1 MELPDVINTQFA
13 FHGIVVGL
21 VLICAVLVFVFGFKS
36 VEEFPFDKLTNT
48 ADDRKPAGK
57 KRKVKDKKVQSN
69 GHATAVGNDK
79 GDSKQKTDN
88 AAAAK
93 GNSAKSATKDK
104 KEVEKVPVKELN
116 KVVAKQEKKQQV
128 KAEPSPNKTALK
140 ETKNIK
146 DNKKN
151 VTDESQKQIKEK
163 KGDASGKDIKKTKQV
178 AKNKGK
184 ENVEVKNKKNTEK
197 AIQKSKVDDKPKDD
211 DEGEWEQAVYR
222 KDKKKKAAA
231 TDDEIISDKSVKKGV
246 SSPAKKKKSKS
257 AENSSEKEHVT
268 NITTSA
274 TLASVEIEQVKTDSA
289 SNKEQKQAKKE
300 LKKDKVKSSEEIV
313 NETEVTPVDTE
324 GDAKSGTKK
333 KKKKSGKENAENI
346 PLPVGK
352 DVPHEQQVTTS
363 APSKPKKVEV
373 RATVEAKPASSQPK
387 SEVMTE
393 NTAVFDELGD
403 VWKEAKA
410 PKKSNKKKVRKD
422 Q

>member
-1 MELPDVINTQFA
+1 MELSEVINTQFA

-21 VLICAVLVFVFGFKS
+21 VLVCAVLVFVFGFKS
-36 VEEFPFDKLTNT
+36 VEEFPFDKLTNA

-69 GHATAVGNDK
+69 GHATAVGSDK

-88 AAAAK
+88 AAAK
-93 GNSAKSATKDK
+93 GKSATKDK
-104 KEVEKVPVKELN
+104 RDVEKVPAKELSR
-116 KVVAKQEKKQQV
+116 VVGKQEKKQQV

-151 VTDESQKQIKEK
+151 ITDESQKQIKEK
-163 KGDASGKDIKKTKQV
+163 KGDSSGKDITKTKQV

-197 AIQKSKVDDKPKDD
+197 ATQKAKLGDDKPKEE

-231 TDDEIISDKSVKKGV
+231 ADDEIISDKSVKKDV

-257 AENSSEKEHVT
+257 AENAEKEQVT
-268 NITTSA
+268 NITTPVAEASP
-274 TLASVEIEQVKTDSA
+274 ASVEIEQVKSDST

-313 NETEVTPVDTE
+313 NGTEVTPVDTE

-333 KKKKSGKENAENI
+333 KKKKSGKENVENNT
-346 PLPVGK
+346 LPVEK
-352 DVPHEQQVTTS
+352 DVPLEQPVSTS

-373 RATVEAKPASSQPK
+373 RATVEAKPASSQTKP
-387 SEVMTE
+387 EVMTE